1 MAEFPTTE
9 TGMAQLSSRMQQGY
23 GAYPSIFV
31 HADLPGLQ
39 AAHVDYMGK
48 YQVAFCYA
56 AYEKV
61 CADDK
66 EESKAALI
74 AVMQAQLAQSVVDTA
89 SDPSM
94 LRYIGWEADA
104 PAKKVRVP
112 GAPRSFEATH
122 QCSDGTLTLDWKT
135 PLTSEGGPVRV
146 YVLERRVADATETFG
161 PWLQCGASVSDI
173 AHLKN
178 QPVRVRMEYRAYATN
193 AAGDGPRSN
202 VAEVML

>member
-1 MAEFPTTE
+1 MAEFPKTE
-9 TGMAQLSSRMQQGY
+9 TEMAQLSSRMQQGY
-23 GAYPSIFV
+23 GAYPAIFV

-48 YQVAFCYA
+48 YQVAFCCV

-74 AVMQAQLAQSVVDTA
+74 AVMKEQLAQSVVDTA

-94 LRYIGWEADA
+94 LGYIGWEAET
-104 PAKKVRVP
+104 PPKKVRVP
-112 GAPRSFEATH
+112 GAPRAFEATH

-135 PLTSEGGPVRV
+135 PLTTDGGPVRL

-161 PWLQCGASVSDI
+161 PWLQCGASVSAI
-173 AHLKN
+173 THLTG
-178 QPVRVRMEYRAYATN
+178 QPVRVRMEYRVYATN
-193 AAGDGPRSN
+193 TAGDGPRSN